1 MKTLMFV
8 VWFGG
13 FGADA
18 ASTQHA
24 LAQGARE
31 SVLSQNTSV
40 NHLLIGGEAA
50 GGAFAL
56 HKLSKNHPK
65 LAIGLG
71 LAVGAL
77 RAGIAVRNVHVAN
90 QMRRRY

>member
-24 LAQGARE
+24 LKQGAQE
-31 SVLSQNTSV
+31 SILTQNSPV

-50 GGAFAL
+50 GGAFGL
-56 HKLSKNHPK
+56 QKLSKHHPK
-65 LAIGLG
+65 VAIGLG
-71 LAVGAL
+71 LALGAL
-77 RAGIAVRNVHVAN
+77 RAGIAVRNVQVAN
-90 QMRRRY
+90 QMRRR